1 MRTGIALATLL
12 VVGGACAT
20 APRTV
25 ALPPLGADGEVYV
38 YLLPLP
44 REAERLAFTIDRVA
58 LRRADGG
65 AVPLEVVA
73 RAVSGADAAGQRPF
87 AWGRVPPGTYAGLS
101 VKAGSATLVRDGE
114 RARLVVPDEPAH
126 VDVQIKVSR
135 GAAEVLWANL
145 KPAESVRQDYEFAP
159 AFSLTIAPQTPA
171 QANFYCTNAG
181 AATVTVLDR
190 HARLVTGNIAVG
202 SVPRGMAIDRTGA
215 RAYVALGAED
225 QIQIVDPAA
234 NATIDRIQLSPG
246 DGPREIALTPDG
258 LMLVSLNERSHTV
271 SFLDV
276 VRRTEFGRVSVGDG
290 PVALLLD
297 RSGRR
302 AYVVNRASSSISVI
316 DVGARTVIATLATD
330 AEPLRAQLSRDGTR
344 LFVVHRGSQYLAVF
358 SVPSFALLTRAFV
371 PLGVTTLKID
381 PRTDLLYLSRGD
393 ERRISVYDPIALQP
407 IDAFDVPAAATYMTI
422 DDAENTL
429 LAILPERRTLAV
441 FDLTSHR
448 LLAEMPVGLDP
459 YFITLIGERF

>member
-1 MRTGIALATLL
+1 
-12 VVGGACAT
+12 
-20 APRTV
+20 
-25 ALPPLGADGEVYV
+25 V

-44 REAERLAFTIDRVA
+44 REAERLAFTIDRIT

-65 AVPLEVVA
+65 EVSLEVVE
-73 RAVSGADAAGQRPF
+73 RAVDGADANRQRRL

-101 VKAGSATLVRDGE
+101 FKAGSATLLRDGE
-114 RARLVVPDEPAH
+114 RSRLVVADEPAH
-126 VDVQIKVSR
+126 ADVHFTVNG
-135 GAAEVLWANL
+135 GAEVVLWANL
-145 KPAESVRQDYEFAP
+145 KPAESVRRDYEFSP
-159 AFSLTIAPQTPA
+159 AFSTTIAPQTPPPA
-171 QANFYCTNAG
+171 ALYCTDAG

-190 HARLVTGNIAVG
+190 HARLVTGSIAVG
-202 SVPRGMAIDRTGA
+202 AAPRGMAIDRTGA

-234 NATIDRIQLSPG
+234 NATIDRIRLSPG
-246 DGPREIALTPDG
+246 DGPRELALTPDG
-258 LMLVSLNERSHTV
+258 ATLVSLNERSRTV
-271 SFLDV
+271 SFVDV
-276 VRRTEFGRVSVGDG
+276 LRLTELGRVSVGDG

-297 RSGRR
+297 RPGRR

-316 DVGARTVIATLATD
+316 DVGTRLVIATLATD

-344 LFVVHRGSQYLAVF
+344 LYVVHRGSQSLVVF

-393 ERRISVYDPIALQP
+393 ERRISVYDPLALQP
-407 IDAFDVPAAATYMTI
+407 LDAFDVPGAATYMTI

-429 LAILPERRTLAV
+429 LAVLPERRTLAV
-441 FDLTSHR
+441 FDLTSR
-448 LLAEMPVGLDP
+448 KLLAELPVGLDS
-459 YFITLIGERF
+459 YLVALIGERL